1 MNSMLKI
8 IENFSITFNN
18 CCNEV
23 NLVIV
28 VIVFVC
34 VYTCFK
40 LYLKMFSLAIKKC
53 TNDIYIKQTKKQ
65 KSLIVL
71 VYYYH

>member
-34 VYTCFK
+34 
-40 LYLKMFSLAIKKC
+40 A
-53 TNDIYIKQTKKQ
+53 YIR
-65 KSLIVL
+65 VL
-71 VYYYH
+71 NYI